1 MHWNVA
7 LLTPPYSTLTYAVP
21 DYFADR
27 KWSPCHR
34 VCVPLGNSRRPGIL
48 ISPSEKQDTNYNIK
62 PFFWPIEQEPLIS
75 PDYMELIFDLGRR
88 QLKTPGEVLAFI
100 LPAGLRSLNLTL
112 NVEHPEFSKH
122 VKFKELFQMED
133 NRFQKLLQLWK
144 SNRVYFIQNSS
155 GKEQYVCIAKNPPW
169 NLRPRAYKQIE
180 LMNYLWKRGSSRK
193 TEIIKEFGNQC
204 FQVLKSLE
212 NKGLIVSRNE
222 LYSQEDDATQKKQG
236 SLEEFVLNS
245 EQEEVYNTLLRD
257 LETFSGKI
265 RLLHGVTGSGKTLV
279 YFLLARQCMLMGRSV
294 LILVPEVA
302 LALQLWKQAEKYL
315 KDKLCVLY
323 HGYLSRKQRE
333 DNFQRVA
340 WQQTPC
346 IVIGT
351 RSAVFLPRTDWGL
364 IVIDEEHDSSFKQEE
379 RFQYQAKEVAFF
391 LARQYKGMLLM
402 GSATP
407 DIKTF
412 YSAVNDYFPL
422 LRLNNRV
429 GESCLPQV
437 DVVNLHKEPQ
447 VEGSFSSRVREEM
460 QNCLSRGEQAII
472 LLNRRGYSPLV
483 YCTDCGN
490 VINCNFCQVGMTYHK
505 NLGRVVCHYCGMTRN
520 FPLPCPEC
528 GSHQFVPISEGT
540 EQVEE
545 FLSSYLDPGTGI
557 LRLDRDNT
565 KRQGSMEEIL
575 DSFSKGNAS
584 VMVGTQMCSKGHH
597 FPNVTLVVV
606 LDGDVGLNLPDYRAT
621 EKTFQLLTQVSG
633 RAGRGDKAG
642 KVLIQTYNPN
652 HYCWRYIVDSDY
664 EGFFNQEIKV
674 REKYKYPPFI
684 KLALLRMNFPVG
696 WSRGMEYIQDISKRL
711 RHLARNSNV
720 QVLGPAPSPLRQ
732 LRGRT
737 RYQCLLKSPDW
748 KEIRS
753 LCSEFL
759 YKYASNSK
767 FRISLDLDPVQ
778 ML

>member
-21 DYFADR
+21 DYFAGQE
-27 KWSPCHR
+27 WCPCHR
-34 VCVPLGNSRRPGIL
+34 ICVPLGNSWRPGIL
-48 ISPSEKQDTNYNIK
+48 LTPCEKQDSNYSIK
-62 PFFWPIEQEPLIS
+62 PFFWPIEETPLLS
-75 PDYMELIFDLGRR
+75 PGYLELIFDLGKR
-88 QLKTPGEVLAFI
+88 QLKKPGEILASI

-112 NVEHPEFSKH
+112 NIQHPEFPKPI
-122 VKFKELFQMED
+122 KFKQLFRLEND
-133 NRFQKLLQLWK
+133 RFQLLLDLWK
-144 SNRVYFIQNSS
+144 KSQIHFVQNSS
-155 GKEQYVCIAKNPPW
+155 EKEQYICIAQNPPW
-169 NLRPRAYKQIE
+169 NLRPRAHKQLE
-180 LMNYLWKRGSSRK
+180 LMNYLWKSGTTRK
-193 TEIIKEFGNQC
+193 NMILKEFGSHCSQILN
-204 FQVLKSLE
+204 SLE
-212 NKGLIVSRNE
+212 QKGLIVTRNE
-222 LYSQEDDATQKKQG
+222 FYSRESAEVDNKQE
-236 SLEEFVLNS
+236 SLQDFELSS
-245 EQEEVYNTLLRD
+245 EQEEVYNSLLKD
-257 LETFSGKI
+257 LEAFSGKVG
-265 RLLHGVTGSGKTLV
+265 LLHGVTGSGKTLV
-279 YFLLARQCMLMGRSV
+279 YFLLARQCIAMGGSV

-302 LALQLWKQAEKYL
+302 LALQLWKQAKKYL
-315 KDKLCVLY
+315 GDYSCILY
-323 HGYLSRKQRE
+323 HGYQSRRQRE
-333 DNFQRVA
+333 DNFQDVA
-340 WQQTPC
+340 GQQNPC

-364 IVIDEEHDSSFKQEE
+364 IVVDEEHDSSFKQEE

-391 LARQYKGMLLM
+391 LAKQYNGMLLM

-412 YSAVNDYFPL
+412 YSAVNRFFPL
-422 LRLNNRV
+422 LRLNSRV

-437 DVVNLHKEPQ
+437 DLVNLHKEPQ
-447 VEGSFSSRVREEM
+447 VEGSFSTRVRDEM
-460 QNCLSRGEQAII
+460 LNCLSRGEQAIV

-490 VINCNFCQVGMTYHK
+490 VINCNYCQVGMTYHK

-545 FLSSYLDPGTGI
+545 FLSSYLDPQTGI

-575 DSFSKGNAS
+575 DSFSEGNAS

-633 RAGRGDKAG
+633 RAGRGDKPG

-652 HYCWRYIVDSDY
+652 HYCWHYIVNNDY
-664 EGFFNQEIKV
+664 EGFFNQEIQV

-696 WSRGMEYIQDISKRL
+696 WSRGMEYVQDISKRMRNL
-711 RHLARNSNV
+711 SRNSNV
-720 QVLGPAPSPLRQ
+720 QVLGPAPSPLKQ

-753 LCSEFL
+753 LCAEFL